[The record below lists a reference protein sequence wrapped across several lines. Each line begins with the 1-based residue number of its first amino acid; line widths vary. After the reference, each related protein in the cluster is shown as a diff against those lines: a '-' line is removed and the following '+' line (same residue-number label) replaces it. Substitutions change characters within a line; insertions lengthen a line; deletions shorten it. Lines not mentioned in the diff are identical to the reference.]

1 MGWDASVPPL
11 TEWVAVLRVA
21 ETVEQLDRDA
31 AILLRRVPDH
41 GLFGRVDTHEG
52 LAEHLDVRPGTWV
65 SGVAARTRLEME
77 RAVAV
82 ASGDASVRPLVVG
95 EFRVR
100 RLAD

>member
-1 MGWDASVPPL
+1 VGWDASVPPL

-21 ETVEQLDRDA
+21 ERVEQLDGDA
-31 AILLRRVPDH
+31 ALLLRRVPEY
-41 GLFGRVDTHEG
+41 GLLGQVDAHEG
-52 LAEHLDVRPGTWV
+52 LAEHLDVRPGSWV
-65 SGVAARTRLEME
+65 SGVTARTRLEVE

>member
-1 MGWDASVPPL
+1 
-11 TEWVAVLRVA
+11 VLRVA
-21 ETVEQLDRDA
+21 ETVEQLDGDA
-31 AILLRRVPDH
+31 ALLLRRVPEY
-41 GLFGRVDTHEG
+41 GL
-52 LAEHLDVRPGTWV
+52 L
-65 SGVAARTRLEME
+65 GVTARTRLEVE